1 MKTLKNKKL
10 IISYI
15 TLGLVFILMGNSN
28 NNPSTYMERI
38 FKPIYFKNGIFY
50 YSTIISIM
58 LVYYSLKN
66 INNEKKIKYINSF
79 LSRLIVAIIF
89 MAVSAWLNTYTTKI
103 YKSFSNNLNAIYMN
117 RDETSMEF
125 DCEKNKITVKGKISI
140 INYSNEIQEFKI
152 KVKTPSLV
160 KSQIKKDYFV
170 LSKKVKIYPRQKRD
184 LYINEE
190 FDYKLKENS
199 IFYDENIFEY
209 VLFNNKEQVIFKGS
223 LDYYFE
229 ENMY

>member
-79 LSRLIVAIIF
+79 LSRLIVAIKF
-89 MAVSAWLNTYTTKI
+89 
-103 YKSFSNNLNAIYMN
+103 KS
-117 RDETSMEF
+117 
-125 DCEKNKITVKGKISI
+125 
-140 INYSNEIQEFKI
+140 
-152 KVKTPSLV
+152 
-160 KSQIKKDYFV
+160 
-170 LSKKVKIYPRQKRD
+170 
-184 LYINEE
+184 
-190 FDYKLKENS
+190 LK
-199 IFYDENIFEY
+199 
-209 VLFNNKEQVIFKGS
+209 
-223 LDYYFE
+223 
-229 ENMY
+229 

>member
-140 INYSNEIQEFKI
+140 INSR
-152 KVKTPSLV
+152 V
-160 KSQIKKDYFV
+160 
-170 LSKKVKIYPRQKRD
+170 
-184 LYINEE
+184 
-190 FDYKLKENS
+190 
-199 IFYDENIFEY
+199 
-209 VLFNNKEQVIFKGS
+209 
-223 LDYYFE
+223 
-229 ENMY
+229 